1 MTSVKIKFRASTID
15 GEKGRIFYQIIHNR
29 VIRMQKTDYRLYAN
43 EWNKHLS
50 EIVFPL
56 SNEERIHDL
65 SDIKDNIKL
74 DIKLLYKI
82 ITTLEQTSHYTID
95 DIITEFL
102 VKKSESYLFPFMENI
117 IINLKTLGKIR
128 TSETYATTLR
138 SFKRFRKNKDLA
150 LDHINSDII
159 TTYESYLHSNGITPN
174 SSSFY
179 MRNLRAVYNRAVDK
193 GLTTQKHPFKHVY
206 TGIDKTV
213 KRAIPLKAIKHL
225 KNMELSNTPT
235 LDFARDMFLFSFYTR
250 GMSFVDMAY
259 LQKKDLKNGI
269 LSYRRRKT
277 GQQLFIKWEKCMQK
291 IVEKHKVRNSEY
303 LLPIITPNINLD
315 LRKQYIYK
323 GQHVNY
329 SLKKISKRMQLPVM
343 LTMYVARHTW
353 ASIAKSIN
361 IPISV
366 ISESMGHESETTT
379 QIYLSSLDNA
389 IIDQANKLVLNL
401 L

>member
-29 VIRMQKTDYRLYAN
+29 VIRMQKTNYRLYAN
-43 EWNKHLS
+43 EWNNHLS
-50 EIVFPL
+50 EIVFSL

-82 ITTLEQTSHYTID
+82 ITTLEQTSRYTID
-95 DIITEFL
+95 DIINEFL
-102 VKKSESYLFPFMENI
+102 VKKSESYLFPFMENV

-150 LDHINSDII
+150 LDNINSDII

-225 KNMELSNTPT
+225 KDMELSNTPT

-277 GQQLFIKWEKCMQK
+277 GQLLFIKWEKCMQK

-303 LLPIITPNINLD
+303 LLPIITPNNNLD

-329 SLKKISKRMQLPVM
+329 SLKKISKRMRLPVM

-379 QIYLSSLDNA
+379 QIYLSSLDNK